1 MVRVRVS
8 HCRTIFHGFFQ
19 NYLIPLLQ
27 QSEQG
32 TSYLTKVDYIS
43 KAVQSVSDYEAEISF
58 SFSIFYLEQYPA
70 SGSCL
75 FTAL

>member
-1 MVRVRVS
+1 MS
-8 HCRTIFHGFFQ
+8 HCRIIFHGFFQ
-19 NYLIPLLQ
+19 IYLIPLLQ

-32 TSYLTKVDYIS
+32 TSYLTEVDYFS
-43 KAVQSVSDYEAEISF
+43 KAFQNVSDYEAEISF
-58 SFSIFYLEQYPA
+58 SFSIFYLVQYPS